1 MKIALLFYHSVYD
14 DEIREMIS
22 GLGCVRYVEVP
33 RAWAQDQAD
42 RRFGT
47 HIYPGT
53 DSVILAFVESECA
66 EKLKEAVQR
75 FRSARARENTHVAM
89 LPVEEFV

>member
-1 MKIALLFYHSVYD
+1 MKVALLFYHSVYD
-14 DEIREMIS
+14 DEIREMLN
-22 GLGCVRYVEVP
+22 GLGCVRYIEVP
-33 RAWAQDQAD
+33 RAWAQDQGD

-53 DSVILAFVESECA
+53 DSVILAFVEKDCA
-66 EKLKEAVQR
+66 ETLKDAVRR
-75 FRSARARENTHVAM
+75 FRSARARENTHVAL

>member
-1 MKIALLFYHSVYD
+1 MKVALLFYHSVYD
-14 DEIREMIS
+14 DEIREMLN
-22 GLGCVRYVEVP
+22 GLGCVRYIEVP
-33 RAWAQDQAD
+33 RAWAQDQGD

-53 DSVILAFVESECA
+53 DSVILAFVEKDCA
-66 EKLKEAVQR
+66 ETLKAAVQR
-75 FRSARARENTHVAM
+75 FRSARARENTHVAL

>member
-14 DEIREMIS
+14 DEIRDLLQ
-22 GLGCVRYVEVP
+22 GLGCVRFIEVP
-33 RAWAQDQAD
+33 HAWAQDEAD

-53 DSVILAFVESECA
+53 DSIICAFLEGQCVER
-66 EKLKEAVQR
+66 LKEAVQR
-75 FRSARARENTHVAM
+75 FRSARARENTHLAL